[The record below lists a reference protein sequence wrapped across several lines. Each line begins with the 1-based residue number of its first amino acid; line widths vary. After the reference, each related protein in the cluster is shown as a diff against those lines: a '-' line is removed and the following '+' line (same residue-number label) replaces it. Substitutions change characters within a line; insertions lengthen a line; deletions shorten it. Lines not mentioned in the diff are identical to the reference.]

1 MNELPREVAIFGTIV
16 NVNISQEN
24 IHIGAFHS
32 FLWRTTFIEYFCTLN

>member
-16 NVNISQEN
+16 NMNISQEN
-24 IHIGAFHS
+24 IQIGAFHS